1 VIDLSLPA
9 NLPEFPLSAQQ
20 LARESTERWVY
31 DNLYCVNC
39 GRRDLERLRAGTP
52 FRDFECGHCDEP
64 FELKSTG
71 GQLRASI
78 PAGGYDRSLE
88 AFRQGRVPSFLLLSY
103 SSADRRVTDL
113 LAVNRALISQMA
125 LRRRE
130 RPLGRPGR
138 ENYYLSS
145 LDLSRV
151 PECARVPIVRHG
163 FERPIRFVRQ
173 SWDRFAFV
181 RKPAEPEDRDWI
193 RDILSCIARLPGR
206 EFTLGELYG
215 FEPELA
221 ALYPNNRHIRDKV
234 RQKLQVLCRKGVL
247 RRIVSGVYESVL

>member
-9 NLPEFPLSAQQ
+9 SPLELSRSASQQ
-20 LARESTERWVY
+20 ARESTERWVN

-39 GRRDLERLRAGTP
+39 GRRDLERLQAGTP

-64 FELKSTG
+64 FELKSTA
-71 GQLRASI
+71 GQLRDSI
-78 PAGGYDRSLE
+78 PAGGYDRSVR
-88 AFRQGRVPSFLLLSY
+88 AFKEGRVPSFLLLSY
-103 SSADRRVTDL
+103 SPADNRVTDL

-138 ENYYLSS
+138 ENYYMSS
-145 LDLSRV
+145 LDFSRV
-151 PECARVPIVRHG
+151 PECARVPVVRHG
-163 FERPIRFVRQ
+163 FERPARFVRQ

-181 RKPAEPEDRDWI
+181 RRPAEPEDRDWI

-206 EFTLGELYG
+206 ECTLGELYE

-247 RRIVSGVYESVL
+247 RRVVSGVYESVL

>member
-1 VIDLSLPA
+1 MIDLALPA
-9 NLPEFPLSAQQ
+9 TPPE
-20 LARESTERWVY
+20 LARSTSQQTREATERWVD

-39 GRRDLERLRAGTP
+39 GRRQLERLRAGTP
-52 FRDFECGHCDEP
+52 FRDFECGSCSEP
-64 FELKSTG
+64 FELKSATRLLSG
-71 GQLRASI
+71 PI

-88 AFRQGRVPSFLLLSY
+88 AFREGRVPSFLLLSY
-103 SSADRRVTDL
+103 SPATRKVTDL
-113 LAVNRALISQMA
+113 LAVNRVLISPMA

-130 RPLGRPGR
+130 RPLARPGR
-138 ENYYLSS
+138 EKYYLSS
-145 LDLSRV
+145 IDLSRV
-151 PECARVPIVRHG
+151 PDCARVPIVRHG
-163 FERPIRFVRQ
+163 FERPARFVRQ

-193 RDILSCIARLPGR
+193 RDVLSCIARLPGR
-206 EFTLGELYG
+206 EFALRELYD

-247 RRIVSGVYESVL
+247 RRVVAGVYESLL